1 MIPTGVHGLE
11 KFSSRKRTCSFDPS
25 FGAGCRWPI
34 SARHLV
40 TDRVRI
46 RSARS
51 SFVDAPRAAGS
62 CLDDSD
68 RGVHSRDGI
77 PGTLLRSGNGRDVPY
92 GQSNHLDCRRW
103 IDLSGDAL
111 VMYSFDGSQR
121 CANSCDAFAD
131 GLAIC
136 RLGLPATVHAAI
148 VLLCAAGIAAG
159 QPARSAGDHNFV
171 LCRSYSKSHPDSWN
185 CSRWILLLRNVP
197 TLSEYLSVGRSPRD
211 SGAGDGRQRFRHAS
225 ASYARGNRIFG
236 VSLTQTDIQQT
247 SLRTLRLFLASFAVK
262 SFEPQRTLKKR
273 QDRGEKED
281 LSSRSRQ
288 PRFAERLDDP
298 SQALQFD

>member
-1 MIPTGVHGLE
+1 MPPKPPPITTTCGLGLLSITVLYMIPTGVHGLE

-111 VMYSFDGSQR
+111 VICSFDGSRRNR
-121 CANSCDAFAD
+121 CWAARRAVLATTILFAAAHIPNPILTIGSALAGFFFCEMFRRYRNIFPLGLVHVIL
-131 GLAIC
+131 GLAM
-136 RLGLPATVHAAI
+136 AAS
-148 VLLCAAGIAAG
+148 VSDALLHHMRVGIG
-159 QPARSAGDHNFV
+159 FV
-171 LCRSYSKSHPDSWN
+171 
-185 CSRWILLLRNVP
+185 
-197 TLSEYLSVGRSPRD
+197 
-211 SGAGDGRQRFRHAS
+211 
-225 ASYARGNRIFG
+225 
-236 VSLTQTDIQQT
+236 
-247 SLRTLRLFLASFAVK
+247 
-262 SFEPQRTLKKR
+262 
-273 QDRGEKED
+273 
-281 LSSRSRQ
+281 
-288 PRFAERLDDP
+288 
-298 SQALQFD
+298 QFH

>member
-1 MIPTGVHGLE
+1 MRVTRTGYRASVRVASRPPQPAPITTTCGLGLLSITILYMIPTGVHGLE

-111 VMYSFDGSQR
+111 VICSFDGSRR
-121 CANSCDAFAD
+121 CANSRDAFAD
-131 GLAIC
+131 NLAIC

-159 QPARSAGDHNFV
+159 QPARGAGYHNFV
-171 LCRSYSKSHPDSWN
+171 RCRTYTQSYSDDWK
-185 CSRWILLLRNVP
+185 RVGWILLLRNVP
-197 TLSEYLSVGRSPRD
+197 ALSEYLSVGPSPRD
-211 SGAGDGRQRFRHAS
+211 SGTGDGRQRFRCTS
-225 ASYARGNRIFG
+225 ASHARGDRIRAIP
-236 VSLTQTDIQQT
+236 LN
-247 SLRTLRLFLASFAVK
+247 ASPNA
-262 SFEPQRTLKKR
+262 QRMH
-273 QDRGEKED
+273 D
-281 LSSRSRQ
+281 
-288 PRFAERLDDP
+288 
-298 SQALQFD
+298 